1 MLHGYEIF
9 LVIGIYLFVIVFVL
23 TMLWRIAGALG
34 RISRHLSEI
43 AEDVRKL
50 SGRS

>member
-1 MLHGYEIF
+1 MPHDYEIF

-23 TMLWRIAGALG
+23 TMLWRMAAALG

-43 AEDVRKL
+43 AEDVKKL
-50 SGRS
+50 SERS